1 MKIKKSLTVAIIYV
15 IALLLSYGVFSFI
28 FTRNASAETHEHLFG
43 CSGEENV
50 PQNTPTAY
58 ATNTTYNTYL
68 EAYFENLTENFGYNY
83 KGSCGYIALGM
94 ILSYYDNYFTDD
106 VISERYDVRSEG
118 LGTNMIN
125 RHNSPGVMNDNFLYD
140 EIENDEIENEEIE
153 KGEKISAQKYY
164 NYLLDYENYS
174 FHAKLILLAD
184 TLKHTYNFNNDDEPC
199 LSTMSDMMYV
209 ARYYLY
215 NIRGF
220 SPLTNFSVKVNKDD
234 NEENVKK
241 FIRDEIDRGFP
252 VFTCI
257 ESKKGIGHA
266 VVAYDYDSNGEIYFH
281 TGWHGYGTRQTVTS
295 ISYKKIYRAA
305 AVEFYIKADEHK
317 HTDNYEVIGG
327 DESDYYCYCSDKIV
341 TYKHTEHNYNCK
353 YEKINAD
360 THKAYCICENY
371 SILNHAYNERCKSV
385 SAEKHSAYCKCGA
398 SAEVKHF
405 WRPYSN
411 PLYSPGQYVQCKF
424 CGFVK
429 KSTGDQVA
437 LFLQG

>member
-1 MKIKKSLTVAIIYV
+1 M
-15 IALLLSYGVFSFI
+15 I
-28 FTRNASAETHEHLFG
+28 F
-43 CSGEENV
+43 
-50 PQNTPTAY
+50 
-58 ATNTTYNTYL
+58 
-68 EAYFENLTENFGYNY
+68 
-83 KGSCGYIALGM
+83 
-94 ILSYYDNYFTDD
+94 SYYDNYFTDD
-106 VISERYDVRSEG
+106 IIPEKYDRRSVG
-118 LGTNMIN
+118 TGTNMIN
-125 RHNSPGVMNDNFLYD
+125 RHNSPGVMKDDYLKSVTGKEPKYV
-140 EIENDEIENEEIE
+140 
-153 KGEKISAQKYY
+153 SAQEYY
-164 NYLLDYENYS
+164 NYLLEYEDIS
-174 FHAKLILLAD
+174 FHAKLILFANNV
-184 TLKHTYNFNNDDEPC
+184 KRMYKFNDNDNPC
-199 LSTMSDMMYV
+199 SSSMSDIMYV
-209 ARYYLY
+209 AHCYLY
-215 NIRGF
+215 YERGF
-220 SPLTNFSVKVNKDD
+220 TPFENFSRKVIEDD
-234 NEENVKK
+234 NEENIKK
-241 FIRDEIDRGFP
+241 FIREEIDKGFP
-252 VFTCI
+252 VYTSI
-257 ESKKGIGHA
+257 EDAKGEGHA
-266 VVAYDYDSNGEIYFH
+266 VVAYAYDSSGEIYFH